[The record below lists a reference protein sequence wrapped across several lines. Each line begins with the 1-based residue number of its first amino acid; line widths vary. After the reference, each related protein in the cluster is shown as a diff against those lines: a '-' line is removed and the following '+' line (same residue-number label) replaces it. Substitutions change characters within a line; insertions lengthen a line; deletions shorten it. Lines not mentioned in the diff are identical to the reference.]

1 MLLTGINL
9 RSQVTLSVIS
19 WLTFSAS
26 FCVNVYMLV
35 QQAWQK
41 TFLTGAV
48 LAPAIVFL
56 VLGHKKVPVLYT
68 AIFVMV
74 CGINV
79 VSMGWGL
86 YSSIPHLD
94 EFAHFITGFALVP
107 CCVHFLLHPVIDY
120 FKRAPLSFF
129 LIGLSIGLGVGALWE
144 ILEWLIHIEADYLDT
159 ITDLVFDGLG
169 AGLAAFWAT
178 LRLRTDVDSR
188 DLGQMTK
195 CA

>member
-1 MLLTGINL
+1 MALIGISL
-9 RSQVTLSVIS
+9 RNQVALSVFS

-41 TFLTGAV
+41 TFLIGAV

-56 VLGHKKVPVLYT
+56 VLGHKRVPVLYT
-68 AIFVMV
+68 AIFVLV

-94 EFAHFITGFALVP
+94 EFAHFITAFALVP
-107 CCVHFLLHPVIDY
+107 CCAHALLHPVIGY
-120 FKRAPLSFF
+120 FKRARLSFF
-129 LIGLSIGLGVGALWE
+129 LVGFSIGLGVGALWE
-144 ILEWLIHIEADYLDT
+144 ILEWVIHIEADYLDT

-169 AGLAAFWAT
+169 AGLAAFWAA
-178 LRLRTDVDSR
+178 LRLRDDIR
-188 DLGQMTK
+188 R
-195 CA
+195 A